1 MYSGTG
7 SIKGSILFSF
17 LTGFTPAADT
27 PLLALGAL
35 Y

>member
-1 MYSGTG
+1 MYSGTA
-7 SIKGSILFSF
+7 SIKGSISLSF
-17 LTGFTPAADT
+17 LTGFTPTAET